1 MFAVDFV
8 LKDPRQLEDEKKEK
22 PLPHREEMA
31 VVPKPWNRSY
41 LTALEATAQC
51 LHNTNPC
58 MMQVLNLWH
67 VSFGLVAVL
76 CVCVCVCVCACAC
89 AGV

>member
-1 MFAVDFV
+1 MLHKNKHKNYLYFRFPVDFV

-31 VVPKPWNRSY
+31 VVPKPWNKSY
-41 LTALEATAQC
+41 LAALEATANC

-67 VSFGLVAVL
+67 ISFG
-76 CVCVCVCVCACAC
+76 
-89 AGV
+89 